1 MPSLPILDKNVN
13 HSPHVV
19 ILGAGASIASYLHSG
34 EVGDRLPDMK
44 NLIDVLELRREI
56 NHAGFHQ
63 PTADFESFYDD
74 LVTTGGNPQL
84 QTTIE
89 NRVRDY
95 FSGLRLPSQP
105 TIYDYLVLSLRKDK
119 DLIASFNWDPF
130 LLDAYRRNKAVKK
143 LPRIA
148 FLHGNVCVAY
158 CAKDKIPGLIG
169 QKCQKCGD
177 DLRPSRLLYP
187 VKHKDYNQDPFIKN
201 EWEVLRSYL
210 NRAYYLTVFGYSAPK
225 TDVEARTLML
235 EAWHKNPTLRLAQVE
250 IIDIRPREDLETSW
264 NKFFISHHYSIRGD
278 FFKSQLMRFPRRTCD
293 AFAEATLMLRPW
305 HDNPFPLFETIDEM
319 QQWINPLLNEEE
331 EYERTRTQFSGQ
343 PLSPNSSL

>member
-1 MPSLPILDKNVN
+1 MTSLPSNN
-13 HSPHVV
+13 SPHVV

-34 EVGDRLPDMK
+34 KVGKHLPDMK
-44 NLIDVLELRREI
+44 NLIDILELRREI
-56 NHAGFHQ
+56 DHAGFQ
-63 PTADFESFYDD
+63 PVADFESFYDD

-84 QTTIE
+84 KTTIE
-89 NRVRDY
+89 DRVRDY
-95 FSGLRLPSQP
+95 FSGLRLPSHP
-105 TIYDYLVLSLRKDK
+105 TIYDYLVLSLRDK

-130 LLDAYRRNKAVKK
+130 LLDAYRRNRAVKK

-148 FLHGNVCVAY
+148 FLHGNVRVAN
-158 CAKDKIPGLIG
+158 CAKDKITGLIG

-187 VKHKDYNQDPFIKN
+187 VKHKDYNSDPFIKN

-210 NRAYYLTVFGYSAPK
+210 NYAYFLTVFGYSAPK

-250 IIDIRPREDLETSW
+250 IIDIRLRKDLETSW
-264 NKFFISHHYSIRGD
+264 NEFFISHHYGIKGD
-278 FFKSQLMRFPRRTCD
+278 FFKSYLMRFPRRTCE

-305 HDNPFPLFETIDEM
+305 HDNPFPIFETINET
-319 QQWINPLLNEEE
+319 QQWVNPLLNEEE

-343 PLSPNSSL
+343 PLPPNSSL

>member
-1 MPSLPILDKNVN
+1 MPSLPSLDKNVN
-13 HSPHVV
+13 NSPHVV

-34 EVGDRLPDMK
+34 KVGKPLPDMK

-56 NHAGFHQ
+56 DHAGFQ
-63 PTADFESFYDD
+63 PAADFESFYDN

-95 FSGLRLPSQP
+95 FSGLRLPSHP
-105 TIYDYLVLSLRKDK
+105 TIYDYLVLSLRDK

-130 LLDAYRRNKAVKK
+130 LLDAYRRNSAVKK

-148 FLHGNVCVAY
+148 FLHGNVRVAI
-158 CAKDKIPGLIG
+158 CAKDKITGLMG

-187 VKHKDYNQDPFIKN
+187 VKHKDYNSDPFLKN
-201 EWEVLRSYL
+201 EWEVLRFFL
-210 NRAYYLTVFGYSAPK
+210 NCAYFLTVFGYSAPK

-235 EAWHKNPTLRLAQVE
+235 EVWHKNPTLRLAQVE
-250 IIDIRPREDLETSW
+250 IIDIRPRKDLETSW
-264 NKFFISHHYSIRGD
+264 TEFFISQHYGIRGD
-278 FFKSQLMRFPRRTCD
+278 FFKSYLMTFPRRTCD
-293 AFAEATLMLRPW
+293 AFAEATLMLRP
-305 HDNPFPLFETIDEM
+305 
-319 QQWINPLLNEEE
+319 
-331 EYERTRTQFSGQ
+331 
-343 PLSPNSSL
+343 